1 MTHSHTPSQAWVGEW
16 GWVGKI
22 WLYTCLAASV
32 SPANTDE
39 RLASMYLRLNSQ
51 GLPGGLLDF
60 LTGPLTNRGPQQ
72 VDFHDFFTIL
82 LMDRGYKPYGRHAA
96 GS

>member
-1 MTHSHTPSQAWVGEW
+1 
-16 GWVGKI
+16 
-22 WLYTCLAASV
+22 
-32 SPANTDE
+32 
-39 RLASMYLRLNSQ
+39 MYLRLNSQ